1 MTDQHTLNVM
11 DKCNSHSLKQHS
23 QMTIDRDSL
32 IADYAQQIL
41 DGMDMKTMEC
51 FVYDTLKDNLMPYT
65 DEELIEEIMEFN
77 PELLDN
83 PAEGETV

>member
-1 MTDQHTLNVM
+1 MISLPNPTSKMTFNREQ
-11 DKCNSHSLKQHS
+11 
-23 QMTIDRDSL
+23 L

-65 DEELIEEIMEFN
+65 DEELIEEVREYN
-77 PELLDN
+77 PELLTD
-83 PAEGETV
+83 